1 MVHRVIQGAVTAPV
15 LRRQRQRGQVPD
27 RPVRAQHR
35 IGQLAQLISP
45 GGQAGMKIGPEPR
58 QHGGWPATGNL
69 WQAIH
74 HGLRLLIL
82 CPLARTND
90 HAEAAL
96 IHRDTPGIPAQ
107 DQQTAQAS
115 ARQVK
120 EQAKGMGGRAS
131 WHMNGTM
138 GVALA
143 FAGLRRLGSQ
153 TTVDLRR
160 LRWLSLA
167 CACLEARERMADAML
182 AGQVTK
188 LRQRRTA
195 PLILE
200 LDLTQG
206 IAEGPP
212 TDPVAALLS
221 RHRTRLADVL
231 DGLRRAQ
238 ADPRV
243 RALITKVGGQHIG
256 LATIQELRKAIA
268 DFRAAG
274 KPAYV
279 WAESFGEFSGGNLPY
294 YLATAFD
301 QIFLQPSGSLGL
313 TGIVVEQLFLR
324 SALDKIGVS
333 FEAAARKEYKSAA
346 QPLTERGFTPPTR
359 EENQHL
365 AASIADQ
372 VTSAIAER
380 RGKTPADARALLD
393 RGPFLPQQALAEG
406 LVDSAGYR
414 DEVYAAVRKQVGQ
427 DGADAVL
434 QYVGR
439 YQRTHTLAQ
448 RARKL
453 PNPRERYVAVIYAT
467 GPIRQGRSGRGP
479 MSGPAI
485 GSDTV
490 AGALRAAAADERA
503 RAILLRVNSPG
514 GSSTA
519 SDTIW
524 REVVRARAGG
534 TPVVV
539 SMGDVA
545 ASGGYYIAM
554 AADEIVAQPG
564 TITGSIGVLTG
575 KPVLAEMLGK
585 AGVTT
590 DSISRGEHAAMFSAV
605 RPFSEDEWALVN
617 NWLDH
622 IYADFTGKVAEG
634 RSMSAEE
641 VQEVARGR
649 VWTGADAVRN
659 GLADRL
665 GGMAAAAQSARR
677 RGGLPADAPLRL
689 FPRVTPLDQLR
700 PHESSEDRA
709 AQATLGGAGPALA
722 GLLPVLG
729 PVAET
734 IGAWGQIGRAS

>member
-1 MVHRVIQGAVTAPV
+1 
-15 LRRQRQRGQVPD
+15 
-27 RPVRAQHR
+27 
-35 IGQLAQLISP
+35 
-45 GGQAGMKIGPEPR
+45 
-58 QHGGWPATGNL
+58 
-69 WQAIH
+69 
-74 HGLRLLIL
+74 
-82 CPLARTND
+82 
-90 HAEAAL
+90 
-96 IHRDTPGIPAQ
+96 
-107 DQQTAQAS
+107 
-115 ARQVK
+115 
-120 EQAKGMGGRAS
+120 
-131 WHMNGTM
+131 
-138 GVALA
+138 
-143 FAGLRRLGSQ
+143 
-153 TTVDLRR
+153 
-160 LRWLSLA
+160 
-167 CACLEARERMADAML
+167 MADVML
-182 AGQVTK
+182 AGQITR

-221 RHRTRLADVL
+221 RHKTRLADVL
-231 DGLRRAQ
+231 DGLRRARE
-238 ADPRV
+238 DSRV
-243 RALITKVGGQHIG
+243 RALIAKVGGQHIG
-256 LATIQELRKAIA
+256 LATVQELREAIGQ
-268 DFRAAG
+268 FRAAG

-279 WAESFGEFSGGNLPY
+279 WAESFGEFSRGNLPY

-301 QIFLQPSGSLGL
+301 QIYLQPSGSLGL
-313 TGIVVEQLFLR
+313 TGILIEQVFLR

-333 FEAAARKEYKSAA
+333 FEAAQRQEYKTAA
-346 QPLTERGFTPPTR
+346 HPLTERGFTGPAR
-359 EENQHL
+359 EATEHL
-365 AASIADQ
+365 ATSIADQ
-372 VTSAIAER
+372 LTAAIAER

-393 RGPFLPQQALAEG
+393 RGPFLPHEALAER
-406 LVDSAGYR
+406 LVDTVGYR
-414 DEVYAAVRKQVGQ
+414 DEVYAAVRNEA
-427 DGADAVL
+427 GAEAIL

-439 YQRTHTLAQ
+439 YQRAHTLAQ

-453 PNPRERYVAVIYAT
+453 PKSRERYVAVIYAT

-524 REVVRARAGG
+524 REVVRARTAG

-554 AADEIVAQPG
+554 AADEIIAQPG
-564 TITGSIGVLTG
+564 TITGSIGVETG
-575 KPVLAEMLGK
+575 KPVIENLLGR
-585 AGVTT
+585 AGITT
-590 DSISRGEHAAMFSAV
+590 DAVSEGAHGRMFAPIH
-605 RPFSEDEWALVN
+605 PFSQDEWAIVN
-617 NWLDH
+617 AWLDH
-622 IYADFTGKVAEG
+622 IYADFTGKVAAG
-634 RSMSAEE
+634 RGMSQEQ

-649 VWTGADAVRN
+649 VWTGADAVNN
-659 GLADRL
+659 GLADSL
-665 GGMAAAAQSARR
+665 GGLGAAAAAARR

-700 PHESSEDRA
+700 PRESSEDHA
-709 AQATLGGAGPALA
+709 AEAAAALGLPGALPALA
-722 GLLPVLG
+722 AALAPGLLAGLG

-734 IGAWGQIGRAS
+734 WGAWGPAWRLAAQAGLPPYGPLTMPGYWSIG